1 MDKWLFYGTLEM
13 DAPYDRRRNKCIV
26 RGVRSLHIDTAEM
39 LVVIFINRL
48 QSRSGRIT
56 FISRN
61 LSMVAIFSFYGNC
74 LHECLKE
81 RLRNLEISSNWH
93 IICSYIIN
101 DSTKVYAIRTI
112 ILRISCKCSNVP
124 FSVIW
129 SLHDHTLVFL
139 RNHNGQN
146 YWYK

>member
-1 MDKWLFYGTLEM
+1 MH
-13 DAPYDRRRNKCIV
+13 
-26 RGVRSLHIDTAEM
+26 RSWCQIASYWRCWYVSCSFHQQIA
-39 LVVIFINRL
+39 
-48 QSRSGRIT
+48 
-56 FISRN
+56 
-61 LSMVAIFSFYGNC
+61 VAIWQDNIYFKKVVNGCHFFLLRKLSAWMF
-74 LHECLKE
+74 KRE

-101 DSTKVYAIRTI
+101 DSTKVYTIRTI